1 MACLRERHVHMPQ
14 EAAEKPPQQDALKRV
29 DHLVLATPDL
39 DKGVEFVHDRLGV
52 DAVAGGHHPVYGTR
66 NALVSLGD
74 TCYLE
79 IIGPDNKVLDT
90 EEVKVFGIHE
100 LEDTRLVTWAANG
113 SDLEQ
118 LVEASRREMIDL
130 GAVTLGSRRQAD
142 GRELTWNFTDP
153 LAARNGGVL
162 PFFIDWGDT
171 EHPAQS
177 LPKECELLE
186 IRLYHPHAEEV
197 RRRLAVLDLDLPV
210 EPAEEP
216 RVAARIRTPKGEIE
230 L

>member
-1 MACLRERHVHMPQ
+1 MS
-14 EAAEKPPQQDALKRV
+14 EAAGESATQAALNRI

-39 DKGVEFVHDRLGV
+39 EQGVEFVRDHLGV
-52 DAVAGGHHPVYGTR
+52 DAVPGGHHPVYGTR

-74 TCYLE
+74 ACYLE

-100 LEDTRLVTWAANG
+100 LDGPRLVTWAANG
-113 SDLEQ
+113 SDLEE
-118 LVEASRREMIDL
+118 LVESARRETIDL
-130 GAVTLGSRRQAD
+130 GAVTLGSRRRPD
-142 GRELTWNFTDP
+142 GRELTWKFTDP

-171 EHPAQS
+171 GHPAS
-177 LPKECELLE
+177 TLGNVCELLE
-186 IRLYHPHAEEV
+186 IRLYHPHAEETQ
-197 RRRLAVLDLDLPV
+197 RRLGVLGLELPV

-216 RVAARIRTPKGEIE
+216 RVAARIRTPQGEVE

>member
-1 MACLRERHVHMPQ
+1 MSD
-14 EAAEKPPQQDALKRV
+14 AAAKPAAALKRV

-39 DKGVEFVHDRLGV
+39 EQGIEFVRDRLGV
-52 DAVAGGHHPVYGTR
+52 DAAPGGHHPVYGTR

-79 IIGPDNKVLDT
+79 IIGPDNRVLDT
-90 EEVKVFGIHE
+90 EEVKVFGIHD
-100 LEDTRLVTWAANG
+100 LDSPRLVTWAANG
-113 SDLEQ
+113 SDLEE
-118 LVEASRREMIDL
+118 LVESARSEMIDL
-130 GAVTLGSRRQAD
+130 GAVTLGNRRQQD
-142 GRELTWNFTDP
+142 GHELTWHFTDP

-171 EHPAQS
+171 GHPAS
-177 LPKECELLE
+177 TLEDGCELLE

-197 RRRLAVLDLDLPV
+197 RRRLGVLGLDLPV
-210 EPAEEP
+210 QAAEDP
-216 RVAARIRTPKGEIE
+216 RVAARIRTPKGEVE